1 MYRELIIS
9 FIIVIAIITLNYTL
23 QINTDKKVNEV
34 NEQIEITRKELAKE
48 DVDYKIALE
57 KANIM
62 FDKWEEADDTLAYY
76 LEHNEI
82 EKVTTALT
90 SVKSLVEMEDNVQAV
105 ENLDKCKYILIHIDE
120 KEKFT
125 LDNIF

>member
-34 NEQIEITRKELAKE
+34 KE